1 MTDCPQCDIRQTAR
15 APRRRREQRYAQ
27 MLTTQ
32 GEAAMQVY
40 RLAVIAEY
48 RRIDALRGLNGASS

>member
-32 GEAAMQVY
+32 GEAAMQAY

-48 RRIDALRGLNGASS
+48 RRIDALREKA